1 MNPLGKF
8 QARPSLVLSIRQR
21 RRFYAEYRQKMQEKM
36 DLRVRQ
42 GRFQALKIAL
52 IISERTLLIIY
63 NVLNAALKI
72 FLIFLTVTLFSR
84 NI

>member
-21 RRFYAEYRQKMQEKM
+21 RRFYAEYHQKMQEKV

-42 GRFQALKIAL
+42 GRF
-52 IISERTLLIIY
+52 
-63 NVLNAALKI
+63 
-72 FLIFLTVTLFSR
+72 
-84 NI
+84 

>member
-21 RRFYAEYRQKMQEKM
+21 RRFYAEYRQKMQEKV

-42 GRFQALKIAL
+42 GWF
-52 IISERTLLIIY
+52 
-63 NVLNAALKI
+63 
-72 FLIFLTVTLFSR
+72 
-84 NI
+84 